1 MLEDINKKIEKA
13 NNIIENNNEAIKTI
27 YKDRAKGLVDLET
40 YKSVYNDLVKESNET
55 KDLLY
60 ELEKNKKSLLNN
72 KLYYNYNYKE
82 IVEEYLSMK
91 KPNKLLL
98 SHIIDKITIDKDKNI
113 DIYYKIKPI
122 FDYEIAN

>member
-1 MLEDINKKIEKA
+1 MSILIKSANTIEKW
-13 NNIIENNNEAIKTI
+13 IIVENTHEPII
-27 YKDRAKGLVDLET
+27 DLET

-55 KDLLY
+55 KDLLD

-72 KLYYNYNYKE
+72 KLYDNYNYKE